1 MKEQIHR
8 AGFVALIGCPNVG
21 KSTLVNALVGEK
33 VSIVSRK
40 VQTTRRRILGIV
52 SRPAYQLILVDSPG
66 VHEGRGRLLD
76 RALNTSVHEAV
87 AQADVVVCVAEAGSW
102 REDDGRAL
110 ELACARQRPV
120 VLVLNKIDR
129 IRPRERLLPILAERT
144 AEYPQLAAVVPTAA
158 RRGDNVGH
166 LAAVLA
172 SCLPISPPL
181 FPLDQI
187 TDLNLVEQAAETVRE
202 ALIERLGDELPH
214 ATHVSVE
221 RYVEVGDR
229 LLIEAMIWVER
240 ESQKGIVIGAGGRMV
255 KAIGI
260 AARKTLEVEHER
272 PVTLKLRVGLR
283 SGWSQDP
290 RILTELGLGR

>member
-1 MKEQIHR
+1 MNEPIYR
-8 AGFVALIGCPNVG
+8 AGFVALVGSPNVG

-40 VQTTRRRILGIV
+40 AQTTRRRILGIV

-66 VHEGRGRLLD
+66 MHEGRGRLLD
-76 RALNTSVHEAV
+76 RALNASVREAA
-87 AQADVVVCVAEAGSW
+87 AQADVVVCVAEAGNW
-102 REDDGRAL
+102 RKEDRRAL
-110 ELACARQRPV
+110 GLAFTMHRPV
-120 VLVLNKIDR
+120 LLVLNKIDR

-144 AEYPQLAAVVPTAA
+144 SEYPQLVAVVPTAA

-166 LAAVLA
+166 LAEVLA
-172 SCLPISPPL
+172 SHLPISPPL
-181 FPLDQI
+181 FPRDQI

-221 RYVEVGDR
+221 RHADLGAR

-240 ESQKGIVIGAGGRMV
+240 ESQKGIVIGAGGRMI
-255 KAIGI
+255 KAIGT
-260 AARKTLEVEHER
+260 AARKTLEVERER
-272 PVTLKLRVGLR
+272 AVTLKLRVGLR
-283 SGWSQDP
+283 SGWSRDA
-290 RILTELGLGR
+290 RILSELGLGR